1 VVATVVSTAAMWIVA
16 PGRAPGRDVA

>member
-1 VVATVVSTAAMWIVA
+1 VAATVVSTAAMWIVA